1 MTKKSKKAASKIK
14 PKKTKNKGGRPSPYD
29 KKYIKMAYVA
39 CSEAG
44 FSNSLLAKLFGVGTT
59 TIERW
64 RNKYKRFDTVIKK
77 GRDVFDT
84 NRVKSSLLKRA
95 TGFRYTETTRELP
108 AIQSKDLDDKNAKG
122 ESNLIV
128 TKKVSKKVV
137 PDTKACIFWLSK
149 RDPKEWPS
157 EKQLLELSSP
167 EGEGLFKG
175 ITVTFIK
182 GDKKDENS

>member
-14 PKKTKNKGGRPSPYD
+14 PKKKKNKGGRPSPYD
-29 KKYIKMAYVA
+29 KKYIKMAYIA

-84 NRVKSSLLKRA
+84 NKVKSSLLKRA
-95 TGFRYTETTRELP
+95 TGFRYTETTREL
-108 AIQSKDLDDKNAKG
+108 DDKGK
-122 ESNLIV
+122 ELVV

-175 ITVTFIK
+175 ITVTFVK
-182 GDKKDENS
+182 GDISKYFKINC